1 MAWQDGHSLVS
12 GVSQTHGELVV
23 TNPAHLHPWPW
34 KCLKVCCQSR
44 RGRDA
49 EGCLDGTLNS
59 CLHEVGV
66 HRCCLGKSMLSIRAC
81 LLSAV
86 AGSRSRGRDGGTEI
100 RLTVMHRRR
109 SEKAP
114 HMVNLDTMPMDSFK
128 QDKRYPLYTGIFTQ
142 ASSGKKQNSRE
153 CIAVVPFIAG
163 SSQILQQAMA

>member
-1 MAWQDGHSLVS
+1 
-12 GVSQTHGELVV
+12 
-23 TNPAHLHPWPW
+23 
-34 KCLKVCCQSR
+34 
-44 RGRDA
+44 
-49 EGCLDGTLNS
+49 
-59 CLHEVGV
+59 
-66 HRCCLGKSMLSIRAC
+66 MLSIRAC